1 MGRCAADPV
10 GYAPGVE
17 VLVKRWWL
25 VPVVG
30 VAAGVVTLGGSLAWL
45 VSSMPV
51 SQGERVFIREDLVGV
66 DTGGSYA
73 WVVRTAS
80 GAALV
85 DTGIDPEAGAILA
98 ELDRAGLTAADVHT
112 VLLTHAHAD
121 HTGGLGMFSHARL
134 VHGPGEGPLLRG
146 EAAPKATLPWLT
158 STLVMPGPTALPETI
173 VETRDGATLRVD
185 GEPVHVLHTP
195 GHTGGSTSYVWGEV
209 LFSGDALVGG
219 GTGVQLLPA
228 VINEDLVQNRQSIR
242 AYGAFDFDWMADG
255 HAGATSDAGRKVQEF
270 LEGSGGS

>member
-1 MGRCAADPV
+1 MKR
-10 GYAPGVE
+10 
-17 VLVKRWWL
+17 VLM
-25 VPVVG
+25 VVG
-30 VAAGVVTLGGSLAWL
+30 VVAAVILVTLVGGVVYVA
-45 VSSMPV
+45 SSMPA
-51 SQGERVFIREDLVGV
+51 SQGERVLIRDDLVGV

-73 WVVRTAS
+73 WIVRTAS

-85 DTGIDPEAGAILA
+85 DTGIDPEATAILA
-98 ELDRAGLTAADVHT
+98 ELERAGLTSADVHT
-112 VLLTHAHAD
+112 VLLTHAHGD
-121 HTGGLGMFSHARL
+121 HTGGLPKFPGARL

-146 EAAPKATLPWLT
+146 EVTPKATLPWVMSSLMGGPA
-158 STLVMPGPTALPETI
+158 TLPDTI
-173 VETRDGATLRVD
+173 VETKDGATLRVD

-195 GHTGGSTSYVWGEV
+195 GHTSGSTSFVWGDV

-228 VINEDLVQNRQSIR
+228 FINEDLVQNRKSVR

-255 HAGATSDAGRKVQEF
+255 HVGATSDAGQKVGDF